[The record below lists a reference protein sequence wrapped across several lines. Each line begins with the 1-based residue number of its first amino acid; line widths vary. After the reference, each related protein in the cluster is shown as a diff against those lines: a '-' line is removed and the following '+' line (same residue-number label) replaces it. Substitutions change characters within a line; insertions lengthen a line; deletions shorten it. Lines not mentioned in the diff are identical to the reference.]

1 MTFTDWVFE
10 KSSSDIVTSTEI
22 FSPIDPTG
30 SLKVEHLSGSNLFM
44 NTYNDTYVRG
54 IVKGRIRSLIEP
66 VTLTGS
72 GRYMI
77 GFTFM
82 QSQDDLTGS
91 TSVGTGDAYGA
102 FYTAEANGTDTRFT
116 IRKYIGGLS
125 SYPGGTSLYLSSSFG
140 LVGSGMITAMEVEWD
155 ATSGTQVD
163 ITLRAIV
170 NDTDFNNMVVL
181 TAITDN
187 TSPFVTTLSEGLASV
202 GDISSI
208 VTWRVDNTTIFSVL

>member
-1 MTFTDWVFE
+1 MAFIDWVFE
-10 KSSSDIVTSTEI
+10 KSTSDIVTSTDI
-22 FSPIDPTG
+22 FTPIDNTG
-30 SLKVEHLSGSNLFM
+30 SLRIDHLSGSNLFM

-54 IVKGRIRSLIEP
+54 IIKGRIRTLIEP

-82 QSQDDLTGS
+82 QDQDDLTGS
-91 TSVGTGDAYGA
+91 TSIGTGDAYGA
-102 FYTAEANGTDTRFT
+102 FYTAEANGMNTQFT
-116 IRKYIGGLS
+116 IRKYTSGLS
-125 SYPGGTSLYLSSSFG
+125 SFPGGTSLYLGPNLG

-163 ITLRAIV
+163 ITLRAII
-170 NDTDFNNMVVL
+170 NDTDFNNMVDL
-181 TAITDN
+181 TTVNDLV
-187 TSPFVTTLSEGLASV
+187 SPFVTTFSEGLASV
-202 GDISSI
+202 GDTSST